1 MAKEGFLVHRL
12 SEHVSAIEGG
22 GDVLHL
28 DDTQRFELTDSSS
41 RTVAR
46 LAIASELDGAGVVD
60 AQRGGPILMQP
71 HLGQQGAHEHYLASA
86 GAGRDDLGFG
96 GRQRDAG
103 LAFAGV
109 DDRHTCQ
116 EQAESGGRVS
126 DGPVRVALGDE
137 GGGVVG

>member
-28 DDTQRFELTDSSS
+28 DDTQRFELTDLEETPIDVP

-71 HLGQQGAHEHYLASA
+71 HLSDSKARTNTTSQAQALAAMISA
-86 GAGRDDLGFG
+86 S
-96 GRQRDAG
+96 
-103 LAFAGV
+103 V
-109 DDRHTCQ
+109 DDSAMQGWRLL
-116 EQAESGGRVS
+116 E
-126 DGPVRVALGDE
+126 
-137 GGGVVG
+137 